1 MALLN
6 KAAILG
12 QTALKTED
20 VVVLE
25 WGGEVRVRE
34 LTGAERDALEMSV
47 AGGEQ
52 KDLRN
57 MRARMVAMA
66 CVDADGKRLFS
77 DADAKGLG
85 ELSAAA
91 LDRVFWV
98 AMRLSGMSAADVQAA
113 EENF

>member
-1 MALLN
+1 MALL
-6 KAAILG
+6 KKSDIFA

-20 VVVLE
+20 VDVPE
-25 WGGEVRVRE
+25 WGGAVRVRE

-47 AGGEQ
+47 AGGD
-52 KDLRN
+52 KRDLHN
-57 MRARMVAMA
+57 MRARLVAMA
-66 CVDADGKRLFS
+66 CIDEDGKRLFS
-77 DADAKGLG
+77 DADAKRLG

-98 AMRLSGMSAADVQAA
+98 AMRLSGMTAADVQAA

>member
-20 VVVLE
+20 VSVPE
-25 WGGEVRVRE
+25 WGGDVRVRE

-47 AGGEQ
+47 AGGDKTNLQ
-52 KDLRN
+52 N

-66 CVDADGKRLFS
+66 CVDEDGNRLFS
-77 DADAKGLG
+77 DADAVKLG
-85 ELSAAA
+85 KLSAAA
-91 LDRVFWV
+91 LDRVFWT
-98 AMRLSGMSAADVQAA
+98 AMRLSGMSAQDVQTA